1 MSTNPYQS
9 PTGDLSSHWGE
20 AQAGPTAAANRVSG
34 PATALI
40 VVSVISFVLVG
51 LAIPFDF
58 YLLVSGAARRLE
70 RAGIDPVARIVIR
83 LAWDLVIFAASCYVW
98 WGAVQ
103 MKRLLNYS
111 HARNAAIVA
120 CIPCVGPCCLLG
132 IPFGIWAL
140 NVLGRPEVYNSFES

>member
-1 MSTNPYQS
+1 
-9 PTGDLSSHWGE
+9 SSHWGN
-20 AQAGPTAAANRVSG
+20 AQAERALAASKVAG

-40 VVSVISFVLVG
+40 VVSVISVVLLG

-58 YLLVSGAARRLE
+58 YLLVRGAAQRLE
-70 RAGIDPVARIVIR
+70 RAGIDPVTRIVVR
-83 LAWDLVIFAASCYVW
+83 FVWDLVIFAASCYVW

-103 MKRLLNYS
+103 MKRLMNYS

-132 IPFGIWAL
+132 I
-140 NVLGRPEVYNSFES
+140 